1 MTYMEIQ
8 KSFKQE
14 GASLYLVA
22 TPIGNLGDMTPRCIE
37 TLKSVDL
44 IAAEDT
50 RHTKKLCH
58 AFEIETP
65 LTSYHEHNKDSK
77 GNQIIALLEEGKN
90 IALVSDAGLPC
101 ISDPGYEIVADAIKA
116 GYAVVPI
123 PGANAALSALIAS
136 GLVPQPFLFYGFLN
150 RVKSKKKKELEDLKY
165 QPFTTIYYES
175 PHRIKETLQVMLEI
189 LGNRRVVIARE
200 LTKQYEEFI
209 RGTIQEILEVADEL
223 RGEMVV
229 IVEGTTEKKEEVVW
243 WQDLDIIEHVNYYI
257 ERGHSPNESIKRV
270 AKERKLAKNEVY
282 RTFHI
287 N

>member
-1 MTYMEIQ
+1 MEIQ

-101 ISDPGYEIVADAIKA
+101 IS
-116 GYAVVPI
+116 
-123 PGANAALSALIAS
+123 
-136 GLVPQPFLFYGFLN
+136 
-150 RVKSKKKKELEDLKY
+150 
-165 QPFTTIYYES
+165 
-175 PHRIKETLQVMLEI
+175 H
-189 LGNRRVVIARE
+189 
-200 LTKQYEEFI
+200 
-209 RGTIQEILEVADEL
+209 
-223 RGEMVV
+223 
-229 IVEGTTEKKEEVVW
+229 
-243 WQDLDIIEHVNYYI
+243 
-257 ERGHSPNESIKRV
+257 
-270 AKERKLAKNEVY
+270 
-282 RTFHI
+282 
-287 N
+287 

>member
-1 MTYMEIQ
+1 MEIQ

-257 ERGHSPNESIKRV
+257 EQGRSPNESIKRV

>member
-1 MTYMEIQ
+1 MEIQ